1 MRIALVVFEWT
12 GVILMADA
20 LIALWRTHDPLMA
33 AAAAGFAAS
42 AILLRLMSHRRSA
55 HRCTSRLIATARLQ
69 RES

>member
-1 MRIALVVFEWT
+1 MRIVFAVFEWA

-42 AILLRLMSHRRSA
+42 AILLRLMAGRRSA
-55 HRCTSRLIATARLQ
+55 HRSASRLIATARLQ
-69 RES
+69 REH